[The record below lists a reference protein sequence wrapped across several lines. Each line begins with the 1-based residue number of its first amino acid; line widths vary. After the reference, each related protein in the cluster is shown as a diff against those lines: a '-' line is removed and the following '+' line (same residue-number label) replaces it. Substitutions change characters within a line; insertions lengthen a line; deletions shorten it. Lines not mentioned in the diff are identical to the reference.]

1 MHRFLRE
8 SNREGRSR
16 RYLLRN
22 FQCASSELPFATTR
36 LIRPRRSASGASM
49 SLPVSIR
56 SIALARPTVRAT
68 LRPARTREGAK
79 RYLGMAEA
87 SVASGNH
94 NIAHLDQLA
103 AAAYG
108 IAKSAALWRFSRP
121 YIHAVI
127 ETSLPESGMEIFRA
141 ETGAPESAYLPK
153 ILIMVAPCDSGRRSC
168 SAIGQLTPR
177 KEAGQVSHL
186 NLDYLLS

>member
-1 MHRFLRE
+1 VRLKRVALRDDAADQAEALCLWCVNEPTGQHQVHRL
-8 SNREGRSR
+8 G
-16 RYLLRN
+16 
-22 FQCASSELPFATTR
+22 
-36 LIRPRRSASGASM
+36 SADGAGE
-49 SLPVSIR
+49 
-56 SIALARPTVRAT
+56 A

-108 IAKSAALWRFSRP
+108 IAKSGALWRFSRP